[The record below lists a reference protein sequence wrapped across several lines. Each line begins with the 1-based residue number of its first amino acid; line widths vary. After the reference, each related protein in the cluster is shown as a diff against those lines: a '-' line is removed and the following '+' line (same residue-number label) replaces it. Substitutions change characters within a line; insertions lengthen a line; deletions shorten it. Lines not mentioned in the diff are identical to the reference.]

1 MAAKDKNL
9 TKEHYQRLRQLD
21 CSELWGNEVAAFD
34 RANEKDRVA
43 LVAVVR
49 AVGVVFSECGSL
61 EQREQARSWLRKL
74 LNDPEEKVRRYA
86 MTALPKLGGS
96 AEEEKDL
103 LGLLAASVSDRE
115 KKHLGQALEKI
126 GGAATVAQAGMY
138 GGLARTIQ
146 KAQANFARFEEPGS
160 ISLDVELPD
169 QNQFLIHLRCRR
181 GLERILEAEVT
192 EHAGADKKF
201 RTRRT
206 EQGLVVLEAIA
217 PFRLSD
223 LFSFRCFASVAF
235 LLGSHE
241 QSENEAD
248 ALSRLI
254 ASPRTLSLL
263 QTLTEGPIR
272 YRLDFSA
279 RGHQRGLVREV
290 TDRVFELCPALIN
303 DSRHAPWQIDIHQNA
318 REAFVELT
326 PKLRPDPR
334 FSYRR
339 QDVPAASHPP
349 LAAAMARLAGHM
361 HNEAV
366 WDPFCGSG
374 LELIECALRG
384 GVVRVIGTDR
394 SADAIQITE
403 QNFQSALSRDVTAR
417 FVCSDFRDHARIAGL
432 EPGSISLVIS
442 NPPMGRRVPIP
453 NLPGLIKDLFIAA
466 SEVLKPGGRL
476 VFANPLPV
484 APMGLPLRRDFQQ
497 KVDLGGFSVHVERYI
512 RQ

>member
-21 CSELWGNEVAAFD
+21 CSELWDNEVAAFD
-34 RANEKDRVA
+34 RANEKDRVS

-49 AVGVVFSECGSL
+49 AVGVVFSECGTPS
-61 EQREQARSWLRKL
+61 QREQARSWLRKL
-74 LNDPEEKVRRYA
+74 LNDPQEKVRRYA

-103 LGLLAASVSDRE
+103 LGLLATSVSDRE

-126 GGAATVAQAGMY
+126 GGAATLAQAGMY
-138 GGLARTIQ
+138 GGLARTVQ
-146 KAQANFARFEEPGS
+146 KAQANLARFEEPGS
-160 ISLDVELPD
+160 IFLDVDLSD
-169 QNQFLIHLRCRR
+169 RNQFLIHLRCRR

-192 EHAGADKKF
+192 ESAGAEKKF
-201 RTRRT
+201 LTRRT

-235 LLGSHE
+235 LLGSPE
-241 QSENEAD
+241 RSENEAD
-248 ALSRLI
+248 ALSHLI

-263 QTLTEGPIR
+263 QTLTDGPIR

-318 REAFVELT
+318 RDTFVELT

-334 FSYRR
+334 FSYRM

-384 GVVRVIGTDR
+384 GVARVIGTDR
-394 SADAIQITE
+394 SADAIPITE

-453 NLPGLIKDLFIAA
+453 NLPGLIKELFIAA
-466 SEVLKPGGRL
+466 AAVLKPGGRL

-512 RQ
+512 RL

>member
-1 MAAKDKNL
+1 MAAKEKNP
-9 TKEHYQRLRQLD
+9 TKEHYQRLRRLT
-21 CSELWGNEVAAFD
+21 CEELWDREVDAFD
-34 RANEKDRVA
+34 RAGEKDRVS

-49 AVGVVFSECGSL
+49 AVGVVFSESGSPS
-61 EQREQARSWLRKL
+61 QQDTARNWLRKL
-74 LNDPEEKVRRYA
+74 LNDPQEKVRRYA
-86 MTALPKLGGS
+86 MTALPKIGAS

-103 LGLLAASVSDRE
+103 LGLLKASVSDRE

-138 GGLARTIQ
+138 DGLARTVQ
-146 KAQANFARFEEPGS
+146 KAQANIARFDETGS
-160 ISLDVELPD
+160 ISFDAELTNRD
-169 QNQFLIHLRCRR
+169 AFLIHLRCRR
-181 GLERILEAEVT
+181 GLERILEAEVNGCS
-192 EHAGADKKF
+192 EKVKKF
-201 RTRRT
+201 RPIRV
-206 EQGLVVLEAIA
+206 ESGLLVLEPLS

-235 LLGSHE
+235 LLGTPE
-241 QSENEAD
+241 RSENEAD
-248 ALSRLI
+248 ALSHLI

-263 QTLTEGPIR
+263 QILTDGPIR

-318 REAFVELT
+318 RETFVELT

-334 FSYRR
+334 FSYRM

-384 GVVRVIGTDR
+384 GVARVIGTDR
-394 SADAIQITE
+394 SADAIPITE

-432 EPGSISLVIS
+432 EQGSVSLIIS

-466 SEVLKPGGRL
+466 AQVLKPGGRL
-476 VFANPLPV
+476 IFANPLPV
-484 APMGLPLRRDFQQ
+484 APMGLPLKRDFQQ
-497 KVDLGGFSVHVERYI
+497 KVDLGGFSVHIERYI
-512 RQ
+512 RL

>member
-1 MAAKDKNL
+1 MAAKEKNL

-21 CSELWGNEVAAFD
+21 CIELWDNEVAAFD
-34 RANEKDRVA
+34 RANEKERMSLVA
-43 LVAVVR
+43 LVR
-49 AVGVVFSECGSL
+49 AVGVVFSESGTAS
-61 EQREQARSWLRKL
+61 QQDKARNWLRKL
-74 LNDPEEKVRRYA
+74 LNDPQEKVRRYA
-86 MTALPKLGGS
+86 MTALPKLGAS
-96 AEEEKDL
+96 DQEEKDL
-103 LGLLAASVSDRE
+103 LGLLAKSNSDRE

-138 GGLARTIQ
+138 DGLARTVQ
-146 KAQANFARFEEPGS
+146 KAQANIARFDETGS
-160 ISLDVELPD
+160 ISFDVELTNRD
-169 QNQFLIHLRCRR
+169 AFLIHLRCRR
-181 GLERILEAEVT
+181 GLERILEAEANSRS
-192 EHAGADKKF
+192 EKAKKF
-201 RTRRT
+201 RPIRV
-206 EQGLVVLEAIA
+206 ESGLVVLEPLS

-223 LFSFRCFASVAF
+223 LFSFRCFASAGF
-235 LLGSHE
+235 LLGTADSC
-241 QSENEAD
+241 ENEAIG
-248 ALSRLI
+248 LSRLI
-254 ASPRTLSLL
+254 ASPNTLSLL
-263 QTLTEGPIR
+263 QTLTEEPIR
-272 YRLDFSA
+272 YRLDFLA

-318 REAFVELT
+318 RETFVELT

-384 GVVRVIGTDR
+384 GVARVIGTDR
-394 SADAIQITE
+394 STDAIQITE
-403 QNFQSALSRDVTAR
+403 QNFQSALSRDVPAR
-417 FVCSDFRDHARIAGL
+417 FVCSDFREHTRVAGL

-453 NLPGLIKDLFIAA
+453 NLPGLIKELFIAA
-466 SEVLKPGGRL
+466 AEVLKPGGRL

>member
-1 MAAKDKNL
+1 MAAKEKNP
-9 TKEHYQRLRQLD
+9 TKEHYQRLRRLT
-21 CSELWGNEVAAFD
+21 CEELWDREVDAFD
-34 RANEKDRVA
+34 RAGEVERVS

-49 AVGVVFSECGSL
+49 AVGVVFSESGTPL
-61 EQREQARSWLRKL
+61 QHDKARKWLRKL
-74 LNDPEEKVRRYA
+74 LSDPQEKVRRYA
-86 MTALPKLGGS
+86 MTALPKLGASG
-96 AEEEKDL
+96 EEEKDL
-103 LGLLAASVSDRE
+103 LGLLATSVSDRE

-126 GGAATVAQAGMY
+126 GGAATVAQAGMH
-138 GGLARTIQ
+138 GGLARTVQ
-146 KAQANFARFEEPGS
+146 KAQANIARFDESGS
-160 ISLDVELPD
+160 ILFDAGLPNR
-169 QNQFLIHLRCRR
+169 NQFPIHLRCRR
-181 GLERILEAEVT
+181 GLEGILEAEVAERAAT
-192 EHAGADKKF
+192 DKKF
-201 RTRRT
+201 RARRT
-206 EQGLVVLEAIA
+206 EPGLVVLEALA

-223 LFSFRCFASVAF
+223 LFSFRCFASAGF
-235 LLGSHE
+235 LLGTADSF
-241 QSENEAD
+241 ENEAIG
-248 ALSRLI
+248 LSRLI
-254 ASPRTLSLL
+254 ASPKTRSLL

-318 REAFVELT
+318 RETFVELT

-361 HNEAV
+361 QNEVV

-384 GVVRVIGTDR
+384 GVARVIGTDR

-403 QNFQSALSRDVTAR
+403 QNFQSALSRDVPAR
-417 FVCSDFRDHARIAGL
+417 FVCSDFREHARVAGL
-432 EPGSISLVIS
+432 ESGSISLVIS

-453 NLPGLIKDLFIAA
+453 NLPELIKELFIAA
-466 SEVLKPGGRL
+466 AEVLKPGGRL
-476 VFANPLPV
+476 IFANPLPV
-484 APMGLPLRRDFQQ
+484 APMGLPLRRDYQQ

>member
-21 CSELWGNEVAAFD
+21 CSELWDNEVAAFD
-34 RANEKDRVA
+34 RANEKDRVS

-49 AVGVVFSECGSL
+49 AVGVVFSECGTPS
-61 EQREQARSWLRKL
+61 QREQARSWLRKL
-74 LNDPEEKVRRYA
+74 LNDPQEKVRRYA

-103 LGLLAASVSDRE
+103 LGLLATSVSDRE

-126 GGAATVAQAGMY
+126 GGAATLAQAGMY
-138 GGLARTIQ
+138 GGLARTVQ
-146 KAQANFARFEEPGS
+146 KAQANLARFEEPGS
-160 ISLDVELPD
+160 ISLDVDLSD
-169 QNQFLIHLRCRR
+169 RNQFLIHLRCRR

-192 EHAGADKKF
+192 ESAGAEKKF
-201 RTRRT
+201 LTRRT
-206 EQGLVVLEAIA
+206 EQGLVVLEAIS

-235 LLGSHE
+235 LLGNPDR
-241 QSENEAD
+241 SENEAD
-248 ALSRLI
+248 ALSHLI
-254 ASPRTLSLL
+254 ASPRALSLL
-263 QTLTEGPIR
+263 QTLTDGPIR

-303 DSRHAPWQIDIHQNA
+303 DSRHTPWQIDIHQNA
-318 REAFVELT
+318 RDTFVELT
-326 PKLRPDPR
+326 PR

-384 GVVRVIGTDR
+384 GVARVIGTDR
-394 SADAIQITE
+394 SADAIPITE

-453 NLPGLIKDLFIAA
+453 NLPGLIKELFIAA
-466 SEVLKPGGRL
+466 AAVLKPGGRL

-512 RQ
+512 RL

>member
-1 MAAKDKNL
+1 MAAKEKNP
-9 TKEHYQRLRQLD
+9 TKEHYQVLRHLT
-21 CSELWGNEVAAFD
+21 CEELWDREVVAFD
-34 RANEKDRVA
+34 RAGEAERVS

-49 AVGVVFSECGSL
+49 AVGVVFSESGTPS
-61 EQREQARSWLRKL
+61 QQDKARKWLRKL
-74 LNDPEEKVRRYA
+74 LNDPQEKVRRYA
-86 MTALPKLGGS
+86 MTALPKIGASG
-96 AEEEKDL
+96 EEEKDL
-103 LGLLAASVSDRE
+103 LGLLKTSVSDRE

-126 GGAATVAQAGMY
+126 GGAATVAQAGVY
-138 GGLARTIQ
+138 EGLARTVQ
-146 KAQANFARFEEPGS
+146 KAQANIARFDETGS
-160 ISLDVELPD
+160 ISFDAELTNRD
-169 QNQFLIHLRCRR
+169 AFLIHLRCRR
-181 GLERILEAEVT
+181 GLERILEAEVNGRS
-192 EHAGADKKF
+192 EKAKKF
-201 RTRRT
+201 RPIRV
-206 EQGLVVLEAIA
+206 ESGLVVLEPIS

-223 LFSFRCFASVAF
+223 LFSFRCFASAGF
-235 LLGSHE
+235 LLGTADS
-241 QSENEAD
+241 SESEAIG
-248 ALSRLI
+248 LSRLI
-254 ASPRTLSLL
+254 ASPNTLSLL

-303 DSRHAPWQIDIHQNA
+303 DSRHAPWQMDIHQNA
-318 REAFVELT
+318 REIFVELT

-361 HNEAV
+361 QNEVV

-384 GVVRVIGTDR
+384 GVARVIGTDR

-403 QNFQSALSRDVTAR
+403 QNFLCALSRDVATR
-417 FVCSDFRDHARIAGL
+417 FVCSDFRDHGRVAGL
-432 EPGSISLVIS
+432 GPGSVSLVIS

-453 NLPGLIKDLFIAA
+453 NLPELIKDLFIAA

-476 VFANPLPV
+476 IFANPLPV
-484 APMGLPLRRDFQQ
+484 WPMGLPLKRDFQQ

-512 RQ
+512 RL